1 MVELTI
7 PFLGTLP
14 GWITAL
20 TSSGTLAVVGAI
32 WLKSR
37 KLKIEEDQDDRA
49 GYSDVIKVLRDELV
63 RVAAEV
69 LDCKEQHLDCER
81 RLTLVESELRGV
93 HRQMIAN
100 SISSAVAIGGLSPE
114 MERAVDAVAAELGR
128 SIEGEKP

>member
-49 GYSDVIKVLRDELV
+49 GYGDVIKVLRDELG
-63 RVAAEV
+63 RLATEV

-114 MERAVDAVAAELGR
+114 MERAVDAVAAELGK